1 MQPMS
6 LDVYTSDGANAGTV
20 IDNARFHHSAWDRG
34 YPHRH
39 CGMPLGMYQI
49 LKLPSNGRNPQ
60 QGFEA
65 TIWYGPATSLHQ
77 DKIFQVCCRNQCLD
91 ATTGIK
97 THPWHKWSKTCNA
110 GMDRASPGRRPLGLS
125 TGPRGQARVLTAGR
139 QHLERR
145 MA

>member
-1 MQPMS
+1 MS

-97 THPWHKWSKTCNA
+97 NSSMAQVVQKHAMPVWIEPVLDDVPSACQ
-110 GMDRASPGRRPLGLS
+110 L
-125 TGPRGQARVLTAGR
+125 AREGK
-139 QHLERR
+139 HGC
-145 MA
+145 